1 MWNPRSPQVKSSCT
15 TRSSL
20 SSRPTPSSLFH
31 NHSNPLTKHPPYYAA
46 PLPSSPTMTSS
57 YLALPTSHTYL
68 QSQSN
73 QLLTTI

>member
-15 TRSSL
+15 TKNSL

-31 NHSNPLTKHPPYYAA
+31 NHSPLTKHPPYYAA

-73 QLLTTI
+73 QLLMTI